1 MFYVFH
7 GDDEHSKKETLADL
21 QKKLG
26 DPSLID
32 LNTNRFLAKNLT
44 FSQLQHACDS
54 IPFLA
59 DKRLVIVEDLL
70 ANQPPYLEELVT
82 YLPNL
87 PETTRLV
94 FMESRSLKENHP
106 ILKFAKESEKG
117 YVRLFARPEG
127 SRLEAWIR
135 QKVQADGGNI
145 APRAAHLLA
154 LNAGNDLALLTNEI
168 EKLVLYKGQETIE
181 PQDVSL
187 LCPFVAEASIFELVD
202 ALGSR
207 HGRTAAHLLQSKLDE
222 GTDPTY
228 LFAMFVR
235 QFRLLIQVKE
245 LAEAGLRPPEIASR
259 LNIHNYVTGKIY
271 QQSHNFTLAQLETIY
286 AHLLEFDVSVKT
298 GQTDMITALSLLVAG
313 VTA

>member
-7 GDDEHSKKETLADL
+7 GDDEHSKRETLADL

-26 DPSLID
+26 EPSLLE
-32 LNTNRFLAKNLT
+32 LNTTRFVAKNLT
-44 FSQLQHACDS
+44 FPQLQHACDS

-59 DKRLVIVEDLL
+59 EKRLVIVEELL
-70 ANQPPYLEELVT
+70 GNQPSYLEELLT

-94 FMESRSLKENHP
+94 FLESHPLKENHP
-106 ILKFAKESEKG
+106 VVRLANESEKG
-117 YVRLFARPEG
+117 YVRLFNRPEG

-135 QKVQADGGNI
+135 QKVREAGGNI

-154 LNAGNDLALLTNEI
+154 LNAGNDLALLANEI

-181 PQDVSL
+181 AQDVSL
-187 LCPFVAEASIFELVD
+187 LCSYVAEASIFELVD

-207 HGRTAAHLLQSKLDE
+207 HGRTAARLLHSKLDE
-222 GTDPTY
+222 GTDPFY
-228 LFAMFVR
+228 LFGMFVR

-245 LAEAGLRPPEIASR
+245 LAAMACQASEIASR
-259 LNIHNYVTGKIY
+259 LNIHNYVAGKLY
-271 QQSHNFTLAQLETIY
+271 QQSHNFTLVQLESIY
-286 AHLLEFDVSVKT
+286 AHLLEIDVAVKT
-298 GQTDMITALSLLVAG
+298 GRMDMPTALSLLVAG

>member
-7 GDDEHSKKETLADL
+7 GDDEHSKRVTLADL

-26 DPSLID
+26 DPSLLD
-32 LNTNRFLAKNLT
+32 LNTIRFRAKNLS
-44 FSQLQHACDS
+44 FAQLQHACDS

-59 DKRLVIVEDLL
+59 EKRLVIVEELL
-70 ANQPPYLEELVT
+70 GNQPAYLEELVA
-82 YLPNL
+82 YLPSL

-94 FMESRSLKENHP
+94 FMESRPIKDTHP
-106 ILKFAKESEKG
+106 VVKLAKESKKG
-117 YVRLFARPEG
+117 YVKLFTRPEG
-127 SRLEAWIR
+127 GRLEAWIR
-135 QKVQADGGNI
+135 QKVEADGGNI

-154 LNAGNDLALLTNEI
+154 LNVGNDLALLANEI

-187 LCPFVAEASIFELVD
+187 LCSFVAEANIFELVD

-207 HGRTAAHLLQSKLDE
+207 HGRSAARLLQSKLDE
-222 GTDPTY
+222 GTDPAY

-271 QQSHNFTLAQLETIY
+271 QQSHNFSLDQLETIY
-286 AHLLEFDVSVKT
+286 AHLLELDVAIKT
-298 GQTDMITALSLLVAG
+298 GRTDMITALSLLVAG

>member
-7 GDDEHSKKETLADL
+7 GNDEHSKRETLAEL

-26 DPSLID
+26 DPSLLE
-32 LNTNRFLAKNLT
+32 LNTNRYLAKNLT

-59 DKRLVIVEDLL
+59 EKRLVIVEELL
-70 ANQPPYLEELVT
+70 GNQPSYLEEIVT
-82 YLPNL
+82 YLPKL

-94 FMESRSLKENHP
+94 FMESHPLKENHP
-106 ILKFAKESEKG
+106 VIRLARESDKG

-127 SRLEAWIR
+127 SQLEAWIR
-135 QKVQADGGNI
+135 NKVEAAGGII

-154 LNAGNDLALLTNEI
+154 LNVGNDLASLANEI

-181 PQDVSL
+181 VQDVSL
-187 LCPFVAEASIFELVD
+187 LCPYVAEASIFELVD

-207 HGRTAAHLLQSKLDE
+207 HGRFAARLLHSKLDE
-222 GTDPTY
+222 GTDPIY
-228 LFAMFVR
+228 LFSMFVR

-245 LAEAGLRPPEIASR
+245 LAEAGFRSPEIAGR
-259 LNIHNYVTGKIY
+259 LKIHDYVTGKLY

-286 AHLLEFDVSVKT
+286 AHLLEIDVAVKI
-298 GQTDMITALSLLVAG
+298 GRTDMITALSLLVAG